1 MKNDELDN
9 IDKMIITM
17 LQENA
22 RMSLKEIAQKVYL
35 SSPAVSARID
45 TLVQNGY
52 IEGFHARINP
62 IKLGY
67 HIKAFINLEVSP
79 IDKKD
84 FYPYINSCKNVVECN
99 CVTGDYSMLLE
110 VLFPSTDEL
119 DQFIGEL
126 QKYGR
131 TKTLIFNLCGVQRT
145 SDVIMEDKVWIL
157 QERLTICLTAWWL
170 SNGI

>member
-1 MKNDELDN
+1 MKNDELDH
-9 IDKMIITM
+9 IDRKILSM

-22 RMSLKEIAQKVYL
+22 RVSLKDIAQKVYL

-45 TLVQNGY
+45 ALIESGY
-52 IEGFHARINP
+52 IEGFHARINTE
-62 IKLGY
+62 KLGY

-79 IDKKD
+79 VDKKE
-84 FYPYINSCKNVVECN
+84 FYPYIKSCKNVIACN

-131 TKTLIFNLCGVQRT
+131 TKTLIVFST
-145 SDVIMEDKVWIL
+145 SVEHRGLPI
-157 QERLTICLTAWWL
+157 
-170 SNGI
+170 

>member
-79 IDKKD
+79 IDKKE

-131 TKTLIFNLCGVQRT
+131 TKNTHSVGHGEYR
-145 SDVIMEDKVWIL
+145 
-157 QERLTICLTAWWL
+157 
-170 SNGI
+170 

>member
-52 IEGFHARINP
+52 I
-62 IKLGY
+62 GY

-131 TKTLIFNLCGVQRT
+131 TKTLIVFSTCVEYRG
-145 SDVIMEDKVWIL
+145 L
-157 QERLTICLTAWWL
+157 QM
-170 SNGI
+170 

>member
-62 IKLGY
+62 
-67 HIKAFINLEVSP
+67 INLEVSP

-131 TKTLIFNLCGVQRT
+131 TKTLIVFSTCVEYRG
-145 SDVIMEDKVWIL
+145 L
-157 QERLTICLTAWWL
+157 QM
-170 SNGI
+170 

>member
-62 IKLGY
+62 NKLGY
-67 HIKAFINLEVSP
+67 HIKAFINRSVYRR
-79 IDKKD
+79 ITKVWQDKNT
-84 FYPYINSCKNVVECN
+84 Y
-99 CVTGDYSMLLE
+99 CV
-110 VLFPSTDEL
+110 
-119 DQFIGEL
+119 
-126 QKYGR
+126 
-131 TKTLIFNLCGVQRT
+131 FNLCGVQRT

-157 QERLTICLTAWWL
+157 QERLTICLTAW
-170 SNGI
+170 